1 MQIKVLKNAGWIVG
15 CKIIKAIL
23 TVIVT
28 AITTRYLGVEKYG
41 ILSYAAGLVAFAVPI
56 MQLGLTGTMVHE
68 IINRPDD
75 EGKVVGTVTGMTM
88 LSSILCIIGVISF
101 SMIVN
106 AGEKETIIVCA
117 VYSVMLFFNAFEM
130 IRFWFHAKLMAKY
143 SAMVMLISYV
153 AVTLFQVLL
162 VALKAN
168 VYLFALSYSIDYF
181 LIAIMLLAIFK
192 KKSKSKL
199 SFSFSLAKE
208 MFKVSK
214 FYIISSLMF
223 VVFSQTDKIM
233 LKLMAGDFETGI
245 YSAATTCAT
254 MVSFVFAAI
263 IDSMRPEIFN
273 ARKESQAL
281 FEKRM
286 IELYSVLIYFSI
298 IVCGVIALFAPL
310 IIKII
315 CGAQYFD
322 AVFVLRIVVWMNVFS
337 YIGTAKSIWLLAES
351 KYKYLIILNFCG
363 AIVNVAL
370 NFVLIPML
378 GATGASI
385 TTIISQFA
393 TNFLIGFLIKPIRR
407 NSILMLKG
415 FDLKNLKS
423 MFSNIKG
430 NKE

>member
-23 TVIVT
+23 TLIVT

-41 ILSYAAGLVAFAVPI
+41 IISYAAGLVAFAVPI

-68 IINRPDD
+68 IVNRPNE

-101 SMIVN
+101 SLIAN

-130 IRFWFHAKLMAKY
+130 VRYWFHAKLMAKY
-143 SAMVMLISYV
+143 SAMVMLISYA

-162 VALKAN
+162 VIFNADI
-168 VYLFALSYSIDYF
+168 YLFAISYSLDYF
-181 LIAIMLLAIFK
+181 LIALMLIVIFK
-192 KKSKSKL
+192 KKSKTKL

-223 VVFSQTDKIM
+223 VVFAQTDRIM
-233 LKLMAGDFETGI
+233 LKLMVGNAETGI
-245 YSAATTCAT
+245 YSAASNCAT

-273 ARKESQAL
+273 ARKENYAL
-281 FEKRM
+281 FENRM
-286 IELYSVLIYFSI
+286 VELYSVLIYFSI
-298 IVCGVIALFAPL
+298 VVCGLITLFAPL
-310 IIKII
+310 VVNIL
-315 CGAQYFD
+315 CGSQYTD
-322 AVFVLRIVVWMNVFS
+322 AVIVLRIVVWMNVFS
-337 YIGTAKSIWLLAES
+337 YVGTAKSIWLLAES
-351 KYKYLIILNFCG
+351 KYKYLIVLNFCG
-363 AIVNVAL
+363 AVLNVSL
-370 NFVLIPML
+370 NFVLIPLM
-378 GATGASI
+378 GATGAAI
-385 TTIISQFA
+385 TTIISQSA
-393 TNFLIGFLIKPIRR
+393 TNVFIGFLIKPIRR
-407 NSILMLKG
+407 NSILMIKG
-415 FDLKNLKS
+415 CNIKNLK
-423 MFSNIKG
+423 NIFPNG
-430 NKE
+430 KEK